1 MKLRFFLFLSL
12 FAIAY
17 PGLIPA
23 QAATN
28 GSLIKTSSNSAVYYY
43 VDGKRY
49 AFPNEKVFFSWYA
62 DFSGITT
69 VSASELA
76 GYPLAGNVTYR
87 PGKWLVKIQ
96 TDPKVYAVSR
106 YGVLRWIANEQVA
119 TALYGSNWNTKVHD
133 IADTFF
139 INYRIGTDVMQ
150 ANEYDLY
157 YELNITQIAQNIQG
171 ATVPTPPPA
180 SNGSPVIAGCSIF
193 PADNAWNRDISALP
207 VHAKSADYINTI
219 GLTRTLHPDF
229 GENQAYGIPYNVVPV
244 TQPKVPIT
252 FTAYGDESDAGP
264 YPIPAN
270 AKVEGGSDA
279 HVLVLETGT
288 CTLYELFAAR
298 KNPNNSGWYADSG
311 AIWHLDSND
320 LRPYGWTSA
329 DAAGLPIL
337 PGLVRYEEVAAG
349 EIKHAI
355 RFTASRTQ
363 NGYILP
369 ATHHAGSN
377 NEAYPPMGLRVRLK
391 ANYDIS
397 GLSGQALVIAKA
409 LKKYGFML
417 ADNGSNWYFQGAT
430 DPRWND
436 DELNQL
442 KGIPG
447 SAFEAVDTGPIRK

>member
-1 MKLRFFLFLSL
+1 MKRLLPCFLALALL
-12 FAIAY
+12 F
-17 PGLIPA
+17 PGLPLH
-23 QAATN
+23 AAPN
-28 GSLIKTSSNSAVYYY
+28 GSLIKSASDSAVYYL

-62 DFSGITT
+62 NFNGVIT
-69 VSASELA
+69 VSATELA
-76 GYPLAGNVTYR
+76 GYTLAGNATYR

-106 YGVLRWIANEQVA
+106 YGVLHWVTSEQLA
-119 TALYGSNWNTKVHD
+119 SALYGTNWNAKVHD
-133 IADTFF
+133 VPDAFF
-139 INYRIGTDVMQ
+139 TNYELGTAISSSSD
-150 ANEYDLY
+150 YDLY
-157 YELNITQIAQNIQG
+157 YELAATVIAQNIRG
-171 ATVPTPPPA
+171 ATVPSPIPPT
-180 SNGSPVIAGCSIF
+180 NGIANISGCQVF
-193 PADNAWNRDISALP
+193 PADNAWSRDISQLP
-207 VHAKSADYINTI
+207 VHPKSADYINTI
-219 GLTRTLHPDF
+219 GTARTLHPDF
-229 GENQAYGIPYNVVPV
+229 GENQDYGIPFNVVPV
-244 TQPKVPIT
+244 TQPKGEIT
-252 FTAYGDESDAGP
+252 FTAYGDESDPGP
-264 YPIPAN
+264 YPIPTD
-270 AKVEGGSDA
+270 AKIEGGSDR
-279 HVLVLETGT
+279 HVLVLENET
-288 CTLYELFAAR
+288 CTLYELFNAR

-337 PGLVRYEEVAAG
+337 PGLVRYDEVAAG

-369 ATHHAGSN
+369 ATHHAGTN
-377 NEAYPPMGLRVRLK
+377 NTSYPPMGLRVRLK
-391 ANYDIS
+391 ADYDIS

-442 KGIPG
+442 KDIPG
-447 SAFEAVDTGPIRK
+447 SAFEAVDTGTIMQ